1 LGKITEI
8 GNNTDSYDYL
18 DVKKDGNIMWRGLKP
33 EEREVQSQKAREH
46 NYLRELE
53 YKKLKCYFPRKSL
66 IQLRKE
72 YLEQTKWALNN
83 YLIKIN

>member
-1 LGKITEI
+1 
-8 GNNTDSYDYL
+8 
-18 DVKKDGNIMWRGLKP
+18 MWRGLKP

-72 YLEQTKWALNN
+72 YLEQTK
-83 YLIKIN
+83 